1 MQGFL
6 AWKSFTPVRSMR
18 ARQRH
23 FNPKNAAAIVALDSR
38 FMPEQADGS
47 AVSSWPDRLGGT
59 ANDFSQ
65 GTGASQPAYTLNAI
79 NGNPAVRFNG
89 DFMSTAVS
97 FGTNNSIGGDPAVT
111 IVSVH
116 NKTNSANG
124 SFVGWGD
131 SGSSLGACGIYNDN
145 TFNNFEFAGGNS
157 APMTT
162 LSANTTV
169 ITVVKKPSGAINAS
183 SRFRNGTSVATGS
196 ASSGTPNINGNQ
208 SCVIGRWANYTPTAL
223 TGDLA
228 YLLIFNVELSDSLQ
242 RRFESS
248 AAFSFKI
255 ACS

>member
-1 MQGFL
+1 
-6 AWKSFTPVRSMR
+6 MR

-23 FNPKNAAAIVALDSR
+23 LNPKNAGAIVALDSR
-38 FMPEQADGS
+38 FIAPQADGS

-65 GTGASQPAYTLNAI
+65 STGASQPAYTLNAI
-79 NGNPAVRFNG
+79 NGNPAVRFSN

-97 FGTNNSIGGDPAVT
+97 FGTNNSISGNPAIT

-116 NKTNSANG
+116 NKTSSTNG

-131 SGSSLGACGIYNDN
+131 TQNSLSACGLLDDN
-145 TFNNFEFAGGNS
+145 ASFVGFAFAGGNI
-157 APMTT
+157 ARMTAFAT
-162 LSANTTV
+162 SQNF
-169 ITVVKKPSGAINAS
+169 ITVLKKPSGAINTAS
-183 SRFRNGTSVATGS
+183 RLRNGASVATGTP
-196 ASSGTPNINGNQ
+196 SSSTPNINGNQ
-208 SCVIGRWANYTPTAL
+208 ACVIGRWANFTSNTL

-228 YLLIFNVELSDSLQ
+228 YLLIFNSELSNSLQ